1 MTDETA
7 HARDCNDATVTKG
20 NGMAEAAEA
29 HGRYVISCVG
39 ADGQIKWS
47 ETIENIVCTVG
58 KNLMLDTALAAPP
71 IPWSVRLW
79 G

>member
-20 NGMAEAAEA
+20 NGISEQAEA

-39 ADGQIKWS
+39 ADGKS
-47 ETIENIVCTVG
+47 NGRKPLRMSFARSART
-58 KNLMLDTALAAPP
+58 DA
-71 IPWSVRLW
+71 R
-79 G
+79 